1 MTAEGYLFIGL
12 VAWSLI
18 SLLIINVQSD
28 LLKDE
33 KKVREMH
40 SQELD
45 ELYEK
50 IDKLESDNLELA
62 ISKGVAISHRDKI
75 IKELL
80 DFKHMI
86 ESKWNQTKISK
97 ESFKREAE

>member
-18 SLLIINVQSD
+18 SLVIINVQSD
-28 LLKDE
+28 LLKD
-33 KKVREMH
+33 KKEVREIH
-40 SQELD
+40 SRELD

-50 IDKLESDNLELA
+50 LDKLEMEHLDLV
-62 ISKGVAISHRDKI
+62 ISKGVAVGSRDQI

-80 DFKHMI
+80 EFQRTI
-86 ESKWNQTKISK
+86 EGERK
-97 ESFKREAE
+97 EKK

>member
-18 SLLIINVQSD
+18 SMVIINVQSD
-28 LLKDE
+28 LLKD
-33 KKVREMH
+33 KKEVREIH
-40 SQELD
+40 SRELD

-50 IDKLESDNLELA
+50 LDKLEMEHLDLV
-62 ISKGVAISHRDKI
+62 ISKGVAVGSRDQI

-80 DFKHMI
+80 EFQRTI
-86 ESKWNQTKISK
+86 EGKRK
-97 ESFKREAE
+97 EKK